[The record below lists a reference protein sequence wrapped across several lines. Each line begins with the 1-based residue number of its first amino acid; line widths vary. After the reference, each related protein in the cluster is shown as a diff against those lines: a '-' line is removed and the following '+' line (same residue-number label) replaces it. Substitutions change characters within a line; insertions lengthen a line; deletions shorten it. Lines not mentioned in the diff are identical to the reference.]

1 MTLHTESWRSG
12 FHRSWEHGGGYQRLM
27 IVREREEWEGAD
39 QRVTVRTV
47 EESWYALVHYRDSL
61 SFCSFVV
68 IKYLDKSNVR
78 NKKYWFI
85 AIGSQAYWE
94 QDQSLEFSAVKE
106 ASGTESRPL
115 CISLSLLLAVDVL
128 GLPAWSSRHSDFPAM
143 PGRTWNWK
151 DEAFCPLVA
160 SCQGIL
166 ITETEKGTN
175 TESKVIMIICK
186 YCSTA
191 PAFFNSALSSRLTSG
206 MK

>member
-1 MTLHTESWRSG
+1 MKNKYWMMTLHTESWRSG

-115 CISLSLLLAVDVL
+115 CISLSLLLAVDMIWPSHL
-128 GLPAWSSRHSDFPAM
+128 KQLFLWLPCGDGYTLELW
-143 PGRTWNWK
+143 TK
-151 DEAFCPLVA
+151 
-160 SCQGIL
+160 
-166 ITETEKGTN
+166 
-175 TESKVIMIICK
+175 
-186 YCSTA
+186 
-191 PAFFNSALSSRLTSG
+191 
-206 MK
+206 